1 MGERGRVVVANGAL
15 DFFILTPPAGIL
27 DNNNARLSVTYR
39 NQAAYNAA
47 LLALHS
53 YRAVFG
59 MKRLLIVL
67 LAFGLLQSLVFGAP
81 ARKKT
86 PSKRTVKKT
95 SVQKKI
101 VQKKKV
107 SANVKRVKKAARK
120 HAKRRVYRRSASSVW
135 KTPTFADS
143 TSHDQANGEDLEIR
157 RAAVEALGPYNGSIV
172 VVDPSNGRI
181 LSMVNQN
188 LALSTGF
195 IPCSTVKLI
204 TGLAGLNEGIIDRD
218 TQMRLSKRSS
228 LNLTTALAHSNNTY
242 FAKIGLKL
250 GFEKVRHYAQ
260 MLGLGE
266 KAWVDIEGESP
277 GVLTAQPPKRGGV
290 GMMTSFG
297 EGISMTPLQLA
308 AILSSIANGGKLYY
322 LQYPTSLEELA
333 AFEPRL
339 KRDLALDPWMPEIK
353 YGMRA
358 ATMYGTARRANYG
371 SDEPVWGK
379 TGTCTDYGKAAH
391 MGWFGSFNEVGGKQL
406 VVVVMLT
413 GGRPVNGPLASGIAG
428 TFYKL
433 VASRNYF
440 PEQPSTTPVALIST
454 EQCCTLE
461 LSAN

>member
-1 MGERGRVVVANGAL
+1 M
-15 DFFILTPPAGIL
+15 TPSAGIL
-27 DNNNARLSVTYR
+27 DNDNARLSITYR
-39 NQAAYNAA
+39 NQASLNAA
-47 LLALHS
+47 APSLHS

-59 MKRLLIVL
+59 MKRLLTVL
-67 LAFGLLQSLVFGAP
+67 LAIGLFQSLVFGAST
-81 ARKKT
+81 RKKT
-86 PSKRTVKKT
+86 TGKSTVKKT

-107 SANVKRVKKAARK
+107 SSNIKRVKKATPKR
-120 HAKRRVYRRSASSVW
+120 AKRRAYRRRASSVW

-143 TSHDQANGEDLEIR
+143 ASHDQINGEDLEIR

-181 LSMVNQN
+181 LSMVNQS

-228 LNLTTALAHSNNTY
+228 LNLTSALAHSNNTF
-242 FAKIGLKL
+242 FANIGLKL

-266 KAWVDIEGESP
+266 KAGFNIEGESP
-277 GVLTAQPPKRGGV
+277 GELTTQPPKRGGV

-308 AILSSIANGGKLYY
+308 AILSAIANGGQLYY
-322 LQYPTSLEELA
+322 LQYPTSPEELV

-339 KRDLALDPWMPEIK
+339 KRELALDPWMPEIK

-379 TGTCTDYGKAAH
+379 TGTCTDFGKAAH
-391 MGWFGSFNEVGGKQL
+391 MGWFGSFNEVDGRQL

-413 GGRPVNGPLASGIAG
+413 GGRPVSGPLASSIAG

-433 VASRNYF
+433 VASRGYF
-440 PEQPSTTPVALIST
+440 PGQPSTVPVALIST

>member
-1 MGERGRVVVANGAL
+1 
-15 DFFILTPPAGIL
+15 
-27 DNNNARLSVTYR
+27 
-39 NQAAYNAA
+39 
-47 LLALHS
+47 
-53 YRAVFG
+53 
-59 MKRLLIVL
+59 MKRLLTVL
-67 LAFGLLQSLVFGAP
+67 LAIGLLQSLVFGAST
-81 ARKKT
+81 RKKT
-86 PSKRTVKKT
+86 SSKRTVKKT

-107 SANVKRVKKAARK
+107 SSNVKRVKKAAPK
-120 HAKRRVYRRSASSVW
+120 HAKRRVYRWSASSVW

-143 TSHDQANGEDLEIR
+143 TSHDQINGEDLEIR
-157 RAAVEALGPYNGSIV
+157 RAAVEALGPYNGSVV

-181 LSMVNQN
+181 LSMVNQS

-228 LNLTTALAHSNNTY
+228 LNLTSALAHSNNTY
-242 FAKIGLKL
+242 FANIGLKL

-266 KAWVDIEGESP
+266 KAGFNIKGESP
-277 GVLTAQPPKRGGV
+277 GELTMQPPKRGGV

-308 AILSSIANGGKLYY
+308 AILSAIANGGKLYY
-322 LQYPTSLEELA
+322 LQYPTSLEELT

-339 KRDLALDPWMPEIK
+339 KRELALDPWMPEIK

-433 VASRNYF
+433 VASRGYF
-440 PEQPSTTPVALIST
+440 PGQPSTMPIALIST